1 MPGLIRPLAP
11 EDKKY
16 VPRIFFMALI
26 TTSVVYISIGCTCV
40 IYFRDSIKESVNLN
54 FIGLAAKLVGTESV
68 YYPVL
73 SVLAMVVV
81 LFPALDT
88 LSVYP
93 LIANTLGNNLTVG
106 FPFLKDIIRAVYHY
120 RDSTTDEPIHVNSNR
135 SGTGDLAVDRKW
147 DKNER
152 NEKVKRT
159 TAILW
164 RLVAATPPVVCS
176 HYITDLS
183 TTLQFAGLCGILLAL
198 IIPALLQKYSYE
210 RIANIP
216 VSLHFN
222 PYSSH
227 FSGNLYT
234 DIVLVIAVFAF
245 FISLLQMI

>member
-1 MPGLIRPLAP
+1 
-11 EDKKY
+11 
-16 VPRIFFMALI
+16 MALL

-40 IYFRDSIKESVNLN
+40 IYFKDDIKESVNLN
-54 FIGLAAKLVGTESV
+54 FIGIAAHLVDTGSV
-68 YYPVL
+68 FYPVL
-73 SVLAMVVV
+73 STLAMIVV

-93 LIANTLGNNLTVG
+93 LVANTLGNNLTVG
-106 FPFLKDIIRAVYHY
+106 FPFLKGIVSAMYQY
-120 RDSTTDEPIHVNSNR
+120 RDNTTDNPTHSETRSQIPLQGQPRSNSNSTDHQIADNR
-135 SGTGDLAVDRKW
+135 TPKM
-147 DKNER
+147 ER
-152 NEKVKRT
+152 NERVRNT

-164 RLVAATPPVVCS
+164 RLVAATPPVICS

-198 IIPALLQKYSYE
+198 VVPALLQKYSYQ

-227 FSGNLYT
+227 FSGNIYT
-234 DIVLVIAVFAF
+234 DIVLGIAVFAF
-245 FISLLQMI
+245 LISLLQMI